1 MHLPDKSQRRR
12 GALMLGMAMF
22 LNSDRPPKIPQPTI
36 ERPYY
41 VLDEKSADDDT
52 PIVEVLIGVKSDVRA
67 RARSVYKPK
76 SVRSPIYTGFEMF
89 MGDKLPNP
97 DSQEAED
104 LRQRSHVTVV
114 YTMVYND
121 IVERVPYL
129 EREGGFEKETTAVRR
144 FYEESKADLVKI
156 FKAQGRGDLIPT
168 IDQFEREC
176 EALLRDTQ
184 GVGNPSFD
192 FSVKQKEIANAI
204 FENFE
209 TEVIIGENPLVV
221 DIGRDP
227 ISYMDLREKYDSYLN
242 PPAQLTREQRGLL
255 AMHYLVMHG
264 QVWDDYAGKYEDS
277 RFGILTPAT
286 QMLSQGESY
295 EAIEWEM
302 GELAENYRLK
312 TEALNVHP
320 LLSTLI
326 GDGLKHLM
334 SLTDDAYRIGLN
346 LRNSPLQAMR
356 IKMAEEGYY
365 DPL

>member
-1 MHLPDKSQRRR
+1 
-12 GALMLGMAMF
+12 
-22 LNSDRPPKIPQPTI
+22 
-36 ERPYY
+36 
-41 VLDEKSADDDT
+41 
-52 PIVEVLIGVKSDVRA
+52 
-67 RARSVYKPK
+67 
-76 SVRSPIYTGFEMF
+76 
-89 MGDKLPNP
+89 
-97 DSQEAED
+97 
-104 LRQRSHVTVV
+104 
-114 YTMVYND
+114 
-121 IVERVPYL
+121 
-129 EREGGFEKETTAVRR
+129 
-144 FYEESKADLVKI
+144 
-156 FKAQGRGDLIPT
+156 
-168 IDQFEREC
+168 
-176 EALLRDTQ
+176 
-184 GVGNPSFD
+184 
-192 FSVKQKEIANAI
+192 EIANAI

-365 DPL
+365 DPLG